1 MISMDVRALLNLS
14 MVQGIGPAR
23 LRALVSQFGDPE
35 SVLAAGEKEL
45 TSVEGIDRGLA
56 RRILSHQDFDKEIQV
71 QLSRLNKWEARLVT
85 FWDKEYPDNLKKIYD
100 PPVMLFTRGSLL
112 PSDKYSV
119 AIVGTRNPTT
129 YGKHVAEKFAAA
141 LTEQGIAVVSGLAR
155 GVDTL
160 AHATTIRS
168 GGRTLA
174 VLGSGVDVIYPSENR
189 RLADQL
195 LMGGAILSEYYM
207 GSKPDAVNFPRRNR
221 IISGI
226 SLGTILIETD
236 INGGAMIT
244 AGTALDQNREV
255 FAVPGS
261 VFEKKSRGTN
271 KLIREGRAKL
281 VEDISDVLEE
291 LKYKLKPILK
301 SQVPQQQKV
310 QLTIFEQKVF
320 EALTEEPEHIDA
332 LGERCGLAISDLLV
346 QLLSLELKGIVK
358 QLPGKYFVKC
368 V

>member
-1 MISMDVRALLNLS
+1 
-14 MVQGIGPAR
+14 MVQGVGAAR
-23 LRALVSQFGDPE
+23 LRALVNHFGDPE
-35 SVLAAGEKEL
+35 SVLAAGEKQL
-45 TSVEGIDRGLA
+45 VSVEGIDRGLA
-56 RRILSHQDFDKEIQV
+56 RRILSRGDFEKEVQV
-71 QLSRLNKWEARLVT
+71 QLSRLNKWDANLVT
-85 FWDKEYPDNLKKIYD
+85 FWDSDFPENLKKIYD
-100 PPVMLFTRGSLL
+100 PPVMLFVRGKLS

-129 YGKHVAEKFAAA
+129 YGKHVAEKFAAE
-141 LTEQGIAVVSGLAR
+141 LSEQGIIVVSGLAR
-155 GVDTL
+155 GIDTL
-160 AHATTIRS
+160 AHMTTVRS
-168 GGRTLA
+168 GGRTVA

-189 RLADQL
+189 RLADQI
-195 LMGGAILSEYYM
+195 LMGGAIISEYYM

-244 AGTALDQNREV
+244 AGSALDQNREV

-281 VEDISDVLEE
+281 VEDITDVLEE
-291 LKYKLKPILK
+291 LKYRLKPILK
-301 SQVPQQQKV
+301 RQTPPPPKI

-320 EALTEEPEHIDA
+320 ELLTEEPEHIDA
-332 LGERCGLAISDLLV
+332 LGERCGIAISDLLV

-368 V
+368 E